1 VTVLVVPGAFT
12 APDAF
17 DAFATTLTD
26 GLGPAVGPVHVVTL
40 PARAARLPQLHRGGL
55 RAADRLL
62 DEQLERAA
70 TDSGPVV
77 LAGHSLGGLLSLRAA
92 RRGHVDAL
100 VLLMPVPP
108 GGLVR
113 DLLAMARHD
122 PLSAATF
129 ASLAVTTWPVR
140 TLPLRPPRG
149 LFTDG
154 ASPEVRDRS
163 RAWRVDESWLVLAQ
177 LALGSR
183 EPVAPLAVPTLV
195 VAGRDDT
202 LVPAAAVRR
211 LAGELR
217 ADLRELPVAHNF
229 NEEPAGD
236 VVGAEVLTWLAARG
250 IGADHPTHHPTHHPM
265 DHPRTR
271 TP

>member
-1 VTVLVVPGAFT
+1 
-12 APDAF
+12 
-17 DAFATTLTD
+17 
-26 GLGPAVGPVHVVTL
+26 
-40 PARAARLPQLHRGGL
+40 
-55 RAADRLL
+55 
-62 DEQLERAA
+62 
-70 TDSGPVV
+70 
-77 LAGHSLGGLLSLRAA
+77 
-92 RRGHVDAL
+92 
-100 VLLMPVPP
+100 
-108 GGLVR
+108 
-113 DLLAMARHD
+113 
-122 PLSAATF
+122 
-129 ASLAVTTWPVR
+129 
-140 TLPLRPPRG
+140 
-149 LFTDG
+149 
-154 ASPEVRDRS
+154 
-163 RAWRVDESWLVLAQ
+163 
-177 LALGSR
+177 
-183 EPVAPLAVPTLV
+183 VAPLAVPTLV